1 MPSPGT
7 PPAWHSNILV
17 GVSARRRDA
26 TFLVRMWLME
36 ESGGSGEWR
45 GSVHEVASGRRL
57 FITQTREV
65 ADFIEARL
73 AEPRDQKG

>member
-1 MPSPGT
+1 
-7 PPAWHSNILV
+7 
-17 GVSARRRDA
+17 
-26 TFLVRMWLME
+26 MWLSE
-36 ESGGSGEWR
+36 EIGGTGEWR

-73 AEPRDQKG
+73 AEVRDRKG

>member
-1 MPSPGT
+1 
-7 PPAWHSNILV
+7 
-17 GVSARRRDA
+17 
-26 TFLVRMWLME
+26 MWLRE
-36 ESGGSGEWR
+36 ESGDPVEWR

-73 AEPRDQKG
+73 AESRDQKG

>member
-1 MPSPGT
+1 
-7 PPAWHSNILV
+7 
-17 GVSARRRDA
+17 
-26 TFLVRMWLME
+26 MWLRDE
-36 ESGGSGEWR
+36 TGGTGEWR

-73 AEPRDQKG
+73 AEVRDLKG